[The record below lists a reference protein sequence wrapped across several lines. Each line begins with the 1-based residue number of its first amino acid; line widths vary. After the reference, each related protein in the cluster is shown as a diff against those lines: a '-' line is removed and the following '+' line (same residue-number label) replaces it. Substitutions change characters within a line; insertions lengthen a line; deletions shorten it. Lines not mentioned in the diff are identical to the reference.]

1 MLGGEVRGQV
11 GGECRTLN
19 STAVPAFLL
28 KSRGILRP
36 RTCEQSGEELI
47 LAQLL
52 RYRAWQFQPPRVIVC
67 MRNAKPHP
75 GASNGVKVLRPVCLA
90 VLVETSVN

>member
-1 MLGGEVRGQV
+1 MVKVRGQV

-52 RYRAWQFQPPRVIVC
+52 RYRAWQFQPPRVI
-67 MRNAKPHP
+67 PHP